1 MKRYLVLFCIALAL
15 MGCYRMRSSQGGGQL
30 NSVAKRQVSPAD
42 ILLSPGFKIELLH
55 EGLDFPSAVAFDDN
69 GTLYA
74 VETGYAYGEVWRE
87 PKLIRLDANGTKTEV
102 AKGSKNGPWTGLIF
116 YNGSFYVSEGGQSE
130 GGKILKISPQG
141 EIKTLVDNLPSMG
154 DHHTNTLVVKDN
166 YIYFGQGTATNSGI
180 VGPDNAD
187 FGWLKRKK
195 DFHDIPCRDI
205 VVTGQNYESENI
217 LTDDPNDKIL
227 TGAYSPFGT
236 KTTAGQTIE
245 GSIPCSGAILRIPID
260 GGNVEVVSWGLR
272 NPYGIAI
279 SPSGRLFTTEN
290 GFDDR
295 GSRPVWGAGD
305 VLWEVKEGMWYG
317 WPDFAEGKPIKD
329 DEEFK
334 APSEKRVKPLIQ
346 TMPNN
351 PPKPVAVFGV
361 HASANGFDFS
371 KSDQFGYVG
380 EAFVAEFGDMAPNV
394 GKVLKPVGFKIVRV
408 NVENGVIRDFAV
420 NKGKRNGPASW
431 LKTGGLERPL
441 TVKFDPTGKALYV
454 VDFGV
459 LTMTKEGPKPQDNTG
474 VIWKITKK

>member
-1 MKRYLVLFCIALAL
+1 MKRLLILLIVPLIL
-15 MGCYRMRSSQGGGQL
+15 MGCYRMRNSQGGGQL
-30 NSVAKRQVSPAD
+30 KSISKRQITPSD
-42 ILLSPGFKIELLH
+42 ILLSPGFKIELIS
-55 EGLDFPSAVAFDDN
+55 EGLNFPSALTFDDHAN
-69 GTLYA
+69 LY
-74 VETGYAYGEVWRE
+74 VIETGYAYGEVWRE
-87 PKLIRLDANGTKTEV
+87 PKLIRLDVNGTKTEI
-102 AKGSKNGPWTGLIF
+102 AKGSKNGPWTGLTF
-116 YNGSFYVSEGGQSE
+116 YNGNFYVSEGGQSE
-130 GGKILKISPQG
+130 GGKILRISSKG
-141 EIKTLVDNLPSMG
+141 EITTLVDNLPSMG
-154 DHHTNTLVVKDN
+154 DHHTNNLVIKDDH
-166 YIYFGQGTATNSGI
+166 IYFGQGTATNSGI
-180 VGPDNAD
+180 VGPDNAE

-217 LTDDPNDKIL
+217 FTNDTNDKIL

-236 KTTAGQTIE
+236 KTTAGQLIK
-245 GSIPCSGAILRIPID
+245 GSIPCSGAILRIPVA
-260 GGNVEVVSWGLR
+260 GGRVEVVSWGLR
-272 NPYGIAI
+272 NPYGIAV
-279 SPSGRLFTTEN
+279 SPSGKLFTTEN

-317 WPDFAEGKPIKD
+317 WPDFAEGKPIKN

-346 TMPNN
+346 TIPNN

-371 KSDQFGYVG
+371 KSDHFGYVG

-408 NVENGVIRDFAV
+408 NVANGIIRDFAV

-441 TVKFDPTGKALYV
+441 TVKFDPSGKALYV
-454 VDFGV
+454 VDFGI
-459 LTMTKEGPKPQDNTG
+459 LRMTTDGPKPQENTG